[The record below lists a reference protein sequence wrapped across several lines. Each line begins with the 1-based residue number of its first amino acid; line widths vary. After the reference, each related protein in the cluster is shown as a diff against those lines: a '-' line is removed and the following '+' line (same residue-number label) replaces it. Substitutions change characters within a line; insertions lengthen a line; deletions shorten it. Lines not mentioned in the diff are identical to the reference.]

1 MKKSNGRKGWLS
13 RIVACFML
21 GATLV
26 AGICTAAVASDTVQ
40 TVGEMVD
47 IKADF
52 ASYLVQD
59 TVRVE
64 DDGHVGAIQYTVY
77 HNSAKGTIKTGY
89 EGTPVVIYTINH
101 PSIKRVGNDSNKT
114 IITSMLDRGYVV
126 VVLDYLQSATANA
139 TTLAN
144 STQAFRANLIN
155 DKIITYSGFPD
166 GNPRE
171 VFVAP
176 SGCNVLL
183 NQVFWQID
191 KHSVE
196 GTLEKIVE
204 NWNTDFRTV
213 KGGGFLKWVHSDG
226 TRKTVLD
233 DTLWYNADKTLNTE
247 SGQYTYV
254 RNTVAETITD
264 CVDPDGSFIDM
275 NLYMNIVYPTSP
287 TSEVPV
293 MSLANSSQYPTT
305 AVTGADLRPH
315 SNGFLYE
322 GYANV
327 VFDYLF
333 EPMNRAASWGYYDG
347 SQGNT
352 KDHMNYGLMMYND
365 KLVNTAAM
373 RYLRYISM
381 SDTTGKYNF
390 DLDAFG
396 VYGNSKGGWFSFLG
410 EEILQSTLVRAEDY
424 ATTDALE
431 TALDLKLASLV
442 PDRYYQGHDG
452 TTRYQAGA
460 GSVSGDGF
468 TVLAGTK
475 QPWLTYNGKE
485 IISGVQLTNACNG
498 SQEEDVTAGHV
509 PIFISGNMSD
519 TYNAA
524 YGYSVNIYNVCRELD
539 IPLLHFEVPIG
550 HTLTSGMD
558 MNYNVDTYAN
568 YFKYVGYF
576 LQNRAIDIAYMS
588 PMNNAGKVSLANK
601 IEIHFTGIAERGEVE
616 RITVTAGSATVG
628 GVWESSF
635 GGTVWTFTPNEL
647 AGDTLYTVTVPADF
661 KGDNGVA
668 MSSVYTSTFRTK
680 DEAVTRLNA
689 LGEYYSFKAPADF
702 TFGNSYVFRFL
713 VTNDAA
719 NRAMLYAVDSTTAT
733 EGTLIGSVN
742 LRGRGTYEIDIRD
755 FILANAG
762 KDVVLMLK
770 AESAAGDDV
779 ILNST
784 DGSAIRDNSS
794 KNSKV
799 SFVYDAT
806 APNGEKA
813 VSVYVATPIPKPDA
827 SNPLSVYYD
836 NPTHLFTYSNIMGIK
851 TTPDNYGR
859 RFTVEF
865 DIYDTVT
872 RVVRVQLNTMTKR
885 TAYGTIDYNHVF
897 FHVKTQANAK
907 THVEFTYEVY
917 EPDYGFASD
926 GNSQALAV
934 YISPTGKEYDGV
946 EKLAYINGL
955 KVTETKTAMNVGAA
969 FLAEYDN
976 GSGFEYKAPASTYP
990 VAIYNGEERVGEYAT
1005 LAEALS
1011 AYTSGYTLKLQ
1022 SDYTLTDGGVSEAMG
1037 NFAIVN
1043 IDLNGY
1049 TVYSENTTGA
1059 LLWLKATDTA
1069 ATVVNIDGGSV
1080 LLGRTA
1086 LISYANSTAQGSGKH
1101 FDVNINN
1108 AYIGVMPNSWATE
1121 IISAPTVT
1129 EGVALDVNIN
1139 VNYSVIDI
1147 SDASRAR
1154 DAAVIFTAPTAS
1166 TLKLSYSITGGE
1178 IRLSSQRWVTI
1189 VENARIV
1196 EFIKGSG
1203 GSYTVLKMPASIT
1216 APASGSY
1223 LIADGYAKYERASVG
1238 EDNIATYTLVCDD
1251 DSTRY
1256 GVITEDYADTDKYPF
1271 LMFKNGVLTGGYDTL
1286 AKAVNAAS
1294 ALLKGEAYADEQ
1306 IEILMR
1312 RDITNESEVSFG
1324 TSNGNIL
1331 IDLGG
1336 KTLTRSSTIINAVV
1350 NSSTV
1355 FTYPTS
1361 LTFTNGRID
1370 VIKSGGVIGVTHVL
1384 YQTDSVKTFNVT
1396 LDKVTLGFGAAYPTD
1411 TAAANCFW
1419 NTWQND
1425 EPSKGSYTSKTVTN
1439 LTLKD
1444 CTLDL
1449 ETNAP
1454 TAGGKLFCITDT
1466 TNPTIHLRML
1476 GGEIISNGAAYTFA
1490 TTAGASDVTV
1500 GLGSDSTL
1508 PTLKVKT
1515 DGSAI
1520 TYTFKTETGDY
1531 TSFAKK
1537 STSGNYDLYEL
1548 SAADNVTDYGLIDA
1562 EFCDATTYPFVMF
1575 SGGEFHGAYKTWK
1588 ATTEAIGTALENKT
1602 SSDVVVLLR
1611 RDYTNTDD
1619 AANGGALGKANGRLT
1634 VDLGGKI
1641 FTRAKNIFD
1650 MWHYAG
1656 NEKDVNIEIKNGTML
1671 TTGGPFFAFQ
1681 INGTEAYAKD
1691 KKFNVAVNG
1700 VTFGYA
1706 ANATSNS
1713 GGAFLTVWSNTTSMT
1728 QTLGSVADVTFNN
1741 CIFDLKTNAPSVD
1754 SASKQVIFNLK
1765 DDKSNNNV
1773 DINMTINGGSII
1785 SNGLSGLTLYQ
1796 VNKPTDGAAGTG
1808 GSDTVTFGKYNG
1820 RYTTLTTPT
1829 TVKDFSH
1836 YTGAITT
1843 PEGTRYFVEVLDDG
1857 TNSHYELLPM
1867 SFGDK
1872 QASLTYTDNSSN
1884 YYNYLS
1890 AYDYPFF
1897 VFLGDTFKSANTSWR
1912 AAIDAAESWVDAEG
1926 EENLVATIITRRN
1939 YDINRYK
1946 ADGTTNLNG
1955 GTNVNQARGKVV
1967 VELNGYT
1974 LNNIDTYLLDVNVN
1988 YNTAAILG
1996 YISRFEVRNGTLKN
2010 SRTNTIP
2017 LIGLQHYNT
2026 TAADDTK
2033 EFEFKFTNVTFA
2045 FGAGSGGRW
2054 LDDFTGKTGDGIIA
2068 SYIFDGCTLDF
2079 TNAPSGA
2086 TAFRLAEGNGKMP
2099 SAVKING
2106 GRIIADDIS
2115 KYTVFRGDNTDTI
2128 TFNKYNGE
2136 YTALTQNA
2144 SAALPS
2150 DPINSD
2156 SAKRGLSFKNDFDT
2170 VLTFGKESV
2179 DGTKVVYR
2187 LGEPVFIKY
2196 GTVPFAYAN
2205 PEFYPFLVF
2214 SAAGEFWGADDTFLD
2229 TAANYDNEGIMHTAK
2244 DKLSVN
2250 VWNGT
2255 SYGDSP
2261 LTAVVLMRANYTMAA
2276 NETYNN
2282 LAQILGEVTVDL
2294 DGHTLTAAKSR
2305 VIFPTS
2311 VKPWGTR
2318 GVFPT
2323 TITLKGGNI
2332 EIFDAPIIN
2341 FEPWTGD
2348 TTRADDYVA
2357 KKLFT
2362 YNFDGVT
2369 VKVLGSA
2376 STVASKY
2383 SQHKDNDG
2391 KAIANTFVNFTD
2403 SVIDL
2408 SGSTASAVSIVSTG
2422 NGYCHTTSTFLGGE
2436 IIGKSG
2442 FEVVSDGADTVGRFT
2457 FGKGTDGGLTVLR
2470 LGSGKVPAEEFDSSL
2485 GKLVFVAKD
2494 GAYELKPVA
2503 ALALNVKSSISLYSD
2518 LYLNVFVTKLDS
2530 LASFTVAGKAYSGE
2544 TLAALTTR
2552 VIDDVTYYVVSV
2564 PLAARSA
2571 LEDVSV
2577 ITTLA
2582 LEDGSTLDGDY
2593 NLNVVG
2599 YAKKILAAS
2608 VSENEKTLVRDILS
2622 YLRAAYAYFGTENAE
2637 RLAETDLILGAGYDE
2652 TNAPAFATPAVK
2664 PAQGSGTEGA
2674 TLVLD
2679 ATPRMRFYLADGVNA
2694 DDFVFKQNGYTVP
2707 HTQGSDNI
2715 GEYVEVTTY
2724 AYGMAGVVSYTV
2736 KGTDMAGEFNV
2747 KAYYDYVS
2755 GSEYT
2760 DTDKVALTT
2769 LVERFQRYA
2778 ESALAYRAEALAGQ

>member
-26 AGICTAAVASDTVQ
+26 AGICTAAVASGTVQ

-64 DDGHVGAIQYTVY
+64 DNAYVGAMQYTVY
-77 HNSAKGTIKTGY
+77 HNKTSTIKTGY
-89 EGTPVVIYTINH
+89 EGTPVIIYTVNH
-101 PSIKRVGNDSNKT
+101 PSITRVGTDSNKE
-114 IITSMLDRGYVV
+114 IITSMLERGYVV
-126 VVLDYLQSATANA
+126 IVLDFLNNSSISS

-144 STQAFRANLIN
+144 CLQAFRQDIVNKKVL
-155 DKIITYSGFPD
+155 TYSGFPS

-171 VFVAP
+171 TFVVP
-176 SGCNVLL
+176 SGANVLL
-183 NQVFWQID
+183 HQVFWSID
-191 KHSVE
+191 EHAVD

-204 NWNTDFRTV
+204 NWNTDLRTA
-213 KGGGFLKWVHSDG
+213 KGGRIVKWVYSDG
-226 TRKTVLD
+226 TRK
-233 DTLWYNADKTLNTE
+233 KTLDGAVWGDLKIGSDGKETLDT
-247 SGQYTYV
+247 SVADGQYTYIKH
-254 RNTVAETITD
+254 TVAQTITD

-275 NLYMNIVYPTSP
+275 DIYINIVYHTSP
-287 TSEVPV
+287 AKEVPV
-293 MSLANSSQYPTT
+293 MSLANSSGYPTT
-305 AVTGADLRPH
+305 SVTGADLRPH
-315 SNGFLYE
+315 SNDFLYR
-322 GYANV
+322 GYNNV
-327 VFDYLF
+327 VFDYLWQ
-333 EPMNRAASWGYYDG
+333 PMARNASWGYYDG

-373 RYLRYISM
+373 RYLRYISL

-396 VYGNSKGGWFSFLG
+396 VYGNSKGGWFSYLG
-410 EEILQSTLVRAEDY
+410 EANLQKELVEPTLYSTVEE
-424 ATTDALE
+424 LE
-431 TALDLKLASLV
+431 TAIDLKLASLV
-442 PDRYYQGHDG
+442 PDRYLDGHDG
-452 TTRYQAGA
+452 TTRYQAKKGA
-460 GSVSGDGF
+460 ISVDGI
-468 TVLAGTK
+468 TLSEGKK
-475 QPWLTYNGKE
+475 QPWLTVNGKE
-485 IISGVQLTNACNG
+485 IISGVQFTNACNG
-498 SQEEDVTAGHV
+498 SQEEDVTAGHS
-509 PIFISGNMSD
+509 PIFISGNMAD
-519 TYNAA
+519 DYNAA
-524 YGYSVNIYNVCRELD
+524 YGYSVNIYNSCRELN

-558 MNYNVDTYAN
+558 MNYNVDTYEN
-568 YFKYVGYF
+568 YFRYIAYF
-576 LQNRAIDIAYMS
+576 LKNGPISVAYAS
-588 PMNNAGKVSLANK
+588 PMHNAGGVDVGSK
-601 IEIHFTGIAERGEVE
+601 IEIHFAGVAELQEVQ
-616 RITVTAGSATVG
+616 RITVTAGTTAVS

-635 GGTVWTFTPNEL
+635 GGTVWTFTPDEL
-647 AGDTLYTVTVPADF
+647 IGSTEYTLTVPADF
-661 KGDNGVA
+661 KGKNGVA
-668 MSSVYTSTFRTK
+668 MGEVYSHTFKTERDSATK
-680 DEAVTRLNA
+680 LNA
-689 LGEYYSFKAPADF
+689 QGDYYTFTAPESFS
-702 TFGNSYVFRFL
+702 FGNSYVFRFL
-713 VTNDAA
+713 VSNDAA
-719 NRAMLYAVDSTTAT
+719 NVAELYAVAGTSDTD
-733 EGTLIGSVN
+733 GTLLGSVN
-742 LRGRGTYEIDIRD
+742 LRGVGSYEIDITD
-755 FILANAG
+755 YIAENAG
-762 KDVVLMLK
+762 EAVTLLLK
-770 AESAAGDDV
+770 AKNTAGEFTV
-779 ILNST
+779 IDSE
-784 DGSAIRDNSS
+784 DGSAIYDNAS
-794 KNSKV
+794 KNGKV
-799 SFVYDAT
+799 TFN
-806 APNGEKA
+806 NGVSVDNQTA
-813 VSVYVATPIPKPDA
+813 VSVYVETPTPKPSAD
-827 SNPLSVYYD
+827 NPLSVYYD
-836 NPTHLFTYSNIMGIK
+836 NTTHLFTYANVLGGFK
-851 TTPDNYGR
+851 TTPENIGR
-859 RFTVEF
+859 RFTIEF
-865 DIYDTVT
+865 DIYDTT
-872 RVVRVQLNTMTKR
+872 DRVLKVMLNSMTKR
-885 TAYGTIDYNHVF
+885 VDYGTIDYNQTY
-897 FHVKTQANAK
+897 FHVRTRANAW

-917 EPDYGFASD
+917 EPDYGHAIANKSN
-926 GNSQALAV
+926 GALNSQSLAV
-934 YISPTGKEYDGV
+934 YLSPSGKEADGV
-946 EKLAYINGL
+946 KRLAYINGL
-955 KVTETKTAMNVGAA
+955 KVTESVTEINVKSAH
-969 FLAEYDN
+969 LAECVKGGYD
-976 GSGFEYKAPASTYP
+976 YKAPASDKP
-990 VAIYNGEERVGEYAT
+990 FAVYNGESKVGEYAT
-1005 LAEALS
+1005 LAEAFG
-1011 AYTSGYTLKLQ
+1011 AYASGYTVRLQ
-1022 SDYTLTDGGVSEAMG
+1022 SNVTLTDTYSGMGGFGE
-1037 NFAIVN
+1037 VN

-1049 TVYSENTTGA
+1049 TVYMNNAEGA
-1059 LLWLKATDTA
+1059 LLWLKATDTV
-1069 ATVVNIDGGSV
+1069 ATTVNLYGGEV
-1080 LLGRTA
+1080 FIGRGA
-1086 LISYANSTAQGSGKH
+1086 LISYDGSTSSGKNYE
-1101 FDVNINN
+1101 VNLDNV
-1108 AYIGVMPNSWATE
+1108 YIGVMKGSFATE
-1121 IISAPTVT
+1121 IVSAVT
-1129 EGVALDVNIN
+1129 LPSGASVKANIN
-1139 VNYSVIDI
+1139 LNECVIDI
-1147 SDASRAR
+1147 QDKDRAK
-1154 DAAVIFTAPTAS
+1154 DAAVIFANSQSSA
-1166 TLKLSYSITGGE
+1166 LKLNYTVTGGE
-1178 IRLSSQRWVTI
+1178 IRLSSTRWVSI
-1189 VENARIV
+1189 LDNAKIV
-1196 EFIKGSG
+1196 EFFKGEGDRHTSL
-1203 GSYTVLKMPASIT
+1203 VMPASIT
-1216 APASGSY
+1216 KTVGGSY
-1223 LIADGYAKYERASVG
+1223 LIEDGYARYEKSSTQ
-1238 EDNIATYTLVCDD
+1238 DYFSTYSFVCDAN
-1251 DSTRY
+1251 STRY
-1256 GVITEDYADTDKYPF
+1256 GVITEDYADADKYPF

-1286 AKAVNAAS
+1286 VKAVNAAS

-1312 RDITNESEVSFG
+1312 RDFVNAGEVNFN

-1336 KTLTRSSTIINAVV
+1336 KTLTRSTIIVNAVV

-1361 LTFTNGRID
+1361 VTFTNGRINA
-1370 VIKSGGVIGVTHVL
+1370 IKSGGNFGATHVL
-1384 YQTDSVKTFNVT
+1384 TETESIKTFNIT
-1396 LDKVTLGFGAAYPTD
+1396 FDKVTLGFGSDYPAATN
-1411 TAAANCFW
+1411 ASSVFW
-1419 NTWQND
+1419 AMWQN
-1425 EPSKGSYTSKTVTN
+1425 GYGTKTVTN

-1444 CTLDL
+1444 CRLDL

-1454 TAGGKLFCITDT
+1454 TGGGKLFSFSNT
-1466 TNPTIHLRML
+1466 TNGTVHFRML
-1476 GGEIISNGAAYTFA
+1476 GGEIVSNGAAYSF
-1490 TTAGASDVTV
+1490 TTVDSDDTVTV

-1515 DGSAI
+1515 GGSAI
-1520 TYTFKTETGDY
+1520 TYTFKTEAGDY

-1575 SGGEFHGAYKTWK
+1575 SDGEFLGAYETWK
-1588 ATTEAIGTALENKT
+1588 LATEAIGTVLENKT

-1656 NEKDVNIEIKNGTML
+1656 NEKDVNIEIKNGTMR

-1681 INGTEAYAKD
+1681 INGTQAYAKD
-1691 KKFNVAVNG
+1691 KKFNVTANG

-1785 SNGLSGLTLYQ
+1785 SNDLSGLTLYQ

-1820 RYTTLTTPT
+1820 KYTTLTTPT
-1829 TVKDFSH
+1829 TAKDFGH

-1867 SFGDK
+1867 SFGNK
-1872 QASLTYTDNSSN
+1872 SASITAK
-1884 YYNYLS
+1884 YLS

-1912 AAIDAAESWVDAEG
+1912 GAVDAAESWVDAEG

-1955 GTNVNQARGKVV
+1955 GTNVNQVRGKVV

-1988 YNTAAILG
+1988 YNTSAVLG
-1996 YISRFEVRNGTLKN
+1996 YLSRFEVRNGTLKN

-2017 LIGLQHYNT
+2017 LIGLQHSNT

-2115 KYTVFRGDNTDTI
+2115 KYTVFSGDSTDTI

-2156 SAKRGLSFKNDFDT
+2156 SAKRGLSFKNDSDT
-2170 VLTFGKESV
+2170 ALTFGKESV
-2179 DGTKVVYR
+2179 DGTNAVYR

-2214 SAAGEFWGADDTFLD
+2214 SASGEFWGADDTFLD
-2229 TAANYDNEGIMHTAK
+2229 TVANYDNEGIMHTAK

-2282 LAQILGEVTVDL
+2282 LAQILGEVKVDL
-2294 DGHTLTAAKSR
+2294 DGHTLTADKSR

-2323 TITLKGGNI
+2323 TITLKGGAV

-2348 TTRADDYVA
+2348 TTRPNDFLAG
-2357 KKLFT
+2357 KLFT

-2376 STVASKY
+2376 STVAAKY
-2383 SQHKDNDG
+2383 SQHNDNDG

-2408 SGSTASAVSIVSTG
+2408 SDSTASAISIVSTG

-2442 FEVVSDGADTVGRFT
+2442 FEVVSDGADTAGRFT
-2457 FGKGTDGGLTVLR
+2457 FGKGTDGDLTVLR

-2518 LYLNVFVTKLDS
+2518 LYLNIFVTKIDS

-2577 ITTLA
+2577 IATLA

-2599 YAKKILAAS
+2599 YAKKILATSA
-2608 VSENEKTLVRDILS
+2608 SENEKTLVRDILS

-2664 PAQGSGTEGA
+2664 PALGSGTEGA

-2715 GEYVEVTTY
+2715 GEYIEVTTY

-2760 DTDKVALTT
+2760 DTDKAALAT

-2778 ESALAYRAEALAGQ
+2778 ESALAYRNEALAGQ